1 MPRIRTFDA
10 AEADYTELRTRD
22 GGVQKFC
29 EWITPADDHHN
40 SIGIAELR
48 NIRIADYRFGFSDFL
63 YVTGGAV
70 RIIQDGIRHD
80 LTPGQ
85 AILIPQGAV
94 VTMEVPDWLRWI
106 YVTDPGNWR
115 DLMETP
121 GCVEALSQQETDAQ
135 EPER

>member
-1 MPRIRTFDA
+1 MPKVRAFDA
-10 AEADYTELRTRD
+10 ATADYSDLRTKD
-22 GGVQKFC
+22 GGMQRVC
-29 EWITPADDHHN
+29 EWITPADGHHN
-40 SIGIAELR
+40 SIGVAELR

-70 RIIQDGIRHD
+70 RIIQDGVAYD

-94 VTMEVPDWLRWI
+94 VTMEIPEWLRWI
-106 YVTDPGNWR
+106 YITDPGNWR

-121 GCVEALSQQETDAQ
+121 GRVEAVSQHAADA
-135 EPER
+135 RDA